1 MVTLLAMTSKSQ
13 SQFQYM
19 QATQADMAT
28 NMKSM
33 QSDMALHGSR
43 LKLDMAAQ
51 ATAIQQNHAEAKTTI
66 SSVIEILSNLLDEV
80 AKITK
85 ADLATAADR
94 VSQVDDALRL
104 HTVRVNAV
112 AVQLETVLPL
122 VVTENNQRHRCL
134 AKEKLDPRVRRQE
147 TQKPHL

>member
-33 QSDMALHGSR
+33 QSDMAFHGPK
-43 LKLDMAAQ
+43 LKLDMTAQ

-66 SSVIEILSNLLDEV
+66 SSVIEILSNLLD
-80 AKITK
+80 
-85 ADLATAADR
+85 D
-94 VSQVDDALRL
+94 
-104 HTVRVNAV
+104 
-112 AVQLETVLPL
+112 
-122 VVTENNQRHRCL
+122 
-134 AKEKLDPRVRRQE
+134 
-147 TQKPHL
+147 